1 MSKAKP
7 YTLEDLEAPLTPRSV
22 HQFLGDH
29 GAARL
34 QATIEAYEDL
44 LDAVKVSHETGF
56 WGPVEDAY
64 AASGRPC
71 LKHREKT

>member
-1 MSKAKP
+1 MKT
-7 YTLEDLEAPLTPRSV
+7 YTEEKFLE
-22 HQFLGDH
+22 
-29 GAARL
+29 L
-34 QATIEAYEDL
+34 QRAYNEL